1 MAVLAFIQRKRKEL
15 ALEQFLA
22 AAERR
27 AYQTALLTTRRE
39 ADALDI
45 VQDAM
50 LQLVQHYRDHQADE
64 WPKLFQRILQHKIVD
79 WVRSRQRH
87 QGLYRQN
94 GPHSTSDADDLDDDP
109 LAQIVDPR
117 DINPAAILMA
127 QQDVERVLSALELL
141 PLRQRQCFLLR
152 AWEGFDTEST
162 AQALGISSGSVK
174 THYAR
179 ALDKLNTALTC
190 PAPQE
195 PSYAL

>member
-1 MAVLAFIQRKRKEL
+1 MAVLAFFQRKRQEL

-22 AAERR
+22 GAERR
-27 AYQTALLTTRRE
+27 AYQSALLTTRRE
-39 ADALDI
+39 ADALDL

-50 LQLVQHYRDHQADE
+50 LQLVQHYRTHTAEE

-79 WVRSRQRH
+79 WVRARQRQ
-87 QGLYRQN
+87 QGLYSQLD
-94 GPHSTSDADDLDDDP
+94 SDATEADP
-109 LAQIVDPR
+109 WEQIMDPR

-127 QQDVERVLSALELL
+127 QQDVQRVLNALEVL

-162 AQALGISSGSVK
+162 ALALGISTGSVK

-190 PAPQE
+190 PAPSE
-195 PSYAL
+195 PQYAH

>member
-1 MAVLAFIQRKRKEL
+1 MAVLAFFHRKRQEL
-15 ALEQFLA
+15 ALAQFLA

-27 AYQTALLTTRRE
+27 AFQSALLTTRRE

-50 LQLVQHYRDHQADE
+50 LQLVQHYREQASDE

-79 WVRSRQRH
+79 WVRARQR
-87 QGLYRQN
+87 QQRLYS
-94 GPHSTSDADDLDDDP
+94 PLDSDEPDDDP
-109 LAQIVDPR
+109 WAQVVDPR
-117 DINPAAILMA
+117 EINPAAILIA
-127 QQDVERVLSALELL
+127 QQDVQRVLEALEQL

-162 AQALGISSGSVK
+162 AAALGISTGSVK

-179 ALDKLNTALTC
+179 ALAKLSSALTC
-190 PAPQE
+190 PVPQE

>member
-1 MAVLAFIQRKRKEL
+1 MAVLAFFQRKGQEL

-22 AAERR
+22 GAERR
-27 AYQTALLTTRRE
+27 AYQSALLTTRRE
-39 ADALDI
+39 ADALDL

-50 LQLVQHYRDHQADE
+50 LQLVQHYRTHTAEE

-79 WVRSRQRH
+79 WVRARQRQ
-87 QGLYRQN
+87 QGLYSQLD
-94 GPHSTSDADDLDDDP
+94 SDETEADP
-109 LAQIVDPR
+109 WEQIMDPR

-127 QQDVERVLSALELL
+127 QQDVQRVLNALEVL

-162 AQALGISSGSVK
+162 ALALGISTGSVK

-190 PAPQE
+190 PAPSE
-195 PSYAL
+195 PQYAH

>member
-1 MAVLAFIQRKRKEL
+1 MAVLAFFSRKAREL

-22 AAERR
+22 GVERR
-27 AYQTALLTTRRE
+27 ALQSALLTTRRE

-45 VQDAM
+45 VQEAM
-50 LQLVQHYRDHQADE
+50 LQLVQSYRANGADE

-79 WVRSRQRH
+79 WVRSRQRQ
-87 QGLYRQN
+87 QGLYQTLD
-94 GPHSTSDADDLDDDP
+94 SEDDEEPWLQV
-109 LAQIVDPR
+109 ADPR

-127 QQDVERVLSALELL
+127 QQDLQRVLQALEEL

-162 AQALGISSGSVK
+162 ATALNISTGSVK

-179 ALDKLNTALTC
+179 ALAKLSSALTC
-190 PAPQE
+190 PTAQE
-195 PSYAL
+195 TSYAL

>member
-1 MAVLAFIQRKRKEL
+1 MAVLAFFNRKRQEL

-22 AAERR
+22 ATERR
-27 AYQTALLTTRRE
+27 AYQSALLTTRRE

-50 LQLVQHYRDHQADE
+50 LQLVQHYREHGAEE

-79 WVRSRQRH
+79 WVRARHRQ
-87 QGLYRQN
+87 QGLYCQL
-94 GPHSTSDADDLDDDP
+94 DADENDSDP
-109 LAQIVDPR
+109 WERILDPR

-127 QQDVERVLSALELL
+127 QQDVQRVLNALEIL

-152 AWEGFDTEST
+152 AWEGFDTEAT

-179 ALDKLNTALTC
+179 ALTKLNTALTC

-195 PSYAL
+195 PSYAH